1 MICDPETG
9 NLRTVYDT
17 IADNAANAGVV
28 TGEQKHSPKN
38 FNLKWVGSI
47 VYRNGEV
54 EETGLG
60 GGVLGDPVKGI
71 IWLVNRLSDY
81 NQKIATPL
89 QTLDKSKQGKL
100 IDALESI
107 IAEYD
112 IKGII
117 IGNPINMDGTYGK
130 SSQSAKDIAINIS
143 NKIDIPVSLWDERLS
158 TVGAFNLS
166 SELDINVSKREKD
179 IDKFAAAFILQGA
192 LDFIQN

>member
-1 MICDPETG
+1 MI
-9 NLRTVYDT
+9 T
-17 IADNAANAGVV
+17 IN
-28 TGEQKHSPKN
+28 EFKN
-38 FNLKWVGSI
+38 KLSSGS
-47 VYRNGEV
+47 RL
-54 EETGLG
+54 LG
-60 GGVLGDPVKGI
+60 IDLGTKRIGI
-71 IWLVNRLSDY
+71 AISDY

-89 QTLDKSKQGKL
+89 QTLDKSKQGIL
-100 IDALESI
+100 INELESI
-107 IAEYD
+107 IAEND

-166 SELDINVSKREKD
+166 SELDVNVSKRERD

-192 LDFIQN
+192 LDYLQN

>member
-1 MICDPETG
+1 MI
-9 NLRTVYDT
+9 T
-17 IADNAANAGVV
+17 IN
-28 TGEQKHSPKN
+28 EFKN
-38 FNLKWVGSI
+38 KLSSGS
-47 VYRNGEV
+47 RL
-54 EETGLG
+54 LG
-60 GGVLGDPVKGI
+60 IDLGTKRIGI
-71 IWLVNRLSDY
+71 AISDY

-100 IDALESI
+100 IDELESI
-107 IAEYD
+107 IKEND

>member
-1 MICDPETG
+1 MI
-9 NLRTVYDT
+9 T
-17 IADNAANAGVV
+17 IN
-28 TGEQKHSPKN
+28 EFKN
-38 FNLKWVGSI
+38 KLSSGS
-47 VYRNGEV
+47 RL
-54 EETGLG
+54 LG
-60 GGVLGDPVKGI
+60 IDLGKKRIGI
-71 IWLVNRLSDY
+71 AISDY

-100 IDALESI
+100 IDELESI
-107 IAEYD
+107 ITEYD

>member
-1 MICDPETG
+1 MI
-9 NLRTVYDT
+9 T
-17 IADNAANAGVV
+17 IN
-28 TGEQKHSPKN
+28 EFKN
-38 FNLKWVGSI
+38 KLSSGS
-47 VYRNGEV
+47 RL
-54 EETGLG
+54 LG
-60 GGVLGDPVKGI
+60 IDLGTKRIGI
-71 IWLVNRLSDY
+71 AISDY

-89 QTLDKSKQGKL
+89 QTLEKSKQGKF
-100 IDALESI
+100 IYELESI
-107 IAEYD
+107 ITEYD

>member
-1 MICDPETG
+1 MI
-9 NLRTVYDT
+9 T
-17 IADNAANAGVV
+17 IN
-28 TGEQKHSPKN
+28 EFKN
-38 FNLKWVGSI
+38 KLSSGS
-47 VYRNGEV
+47 RL
-54 EETGLG
+54 LG
-60 GGVLGDPVKGI
+60 IDLGSKRIGI
-71 IWLVNRLSDY
+71 AISDY

-100 IDALESI
+100 IDELENI
-107 IAEYD
+107 ISEYD

-143 NKIDIPVSLWDERLS
+143 NKIDIAVSLWDERLS

>member
-1 MICDPETG
+1 MI
-9 NLRTVYDT
+9 T
-17 IADNAANAGVV
+17 ID
-28 TGEQKHSPKN
+28 EFKN
-38 FNLKWVGSI
+38 KLSSGS
-47 VYRNGEV
+47 RL
-54 EETGLG
+54 LG
-60 GGVLGDPVKGI
+60 IDLGTKRIGI
-71 IWLVNRLSDY
+71 AISDY

-100 IDALESI
+100 IDELESI
-107 IAEYD
+107 ITEND

-130 SSQSAKDIAINIS
+130 SSQSAKDTAINIS
-143 NKIDIPVSLWDERLS
+143 KKIDIPVSLWDERLS

-179 IDKFAAAFILQGA
+179 IDKFAATFILQGA

>member
-1 MICDPETG
+1 MI
-9 NLRTVYDT
+9 T
-17 IADNAANAGVV
+17 IN
-28 TGEQKHSPKN
+28 EFKN
-38 FNLKWVGSI
+38 KLSSGS
-47 VYRNGEV
+47 RL
-54 EETGLG
+54 LG
-60 GGVLGDPVKGI
+60 IDLGTKRIGI
-71 IWLVNRLSDY
+71 AISDY

-89 QTLDKSKQGKL
+89 QTLDKSRQGKL
-100 IDALESI
+100 IDELESI

-112 IKGII
+112 IRGII

>member
-1 MICDPETG
+1 MI
-9 NLRTVYDT
+9 T
-17 IADNAANAGVV
+17 IN
-28 TGEQKHSPKN
+28 EFKN
-38 FNLKWVGSI
+38 KLSSGS
-47 VYRNGEV
+47 RL
-54 EETGLG
+54 LG
-60 GGVLGDPVKGI
+60 IDLGTKRIGI
-71 IWLVNRLSDY
+71 AISDY
-81 NQKIATPL
+81 NQKVATPL

-112 IKGII
+112 IRGII

-130 SSQSAKDIAINIS
+130 SSQSVKDIAINIS

>member
-1 MICDPETG
+1 MI
-9 NLRTVYDT
+9 T
-17 IADNAANAGVV
+17 ID
-28 TGEQKHSPKN
+28 EFKN
-38 FNLKWVGSI
+38 KLSSGS
-47 VYRNGEV
+47 RL
-54 EETGLG
+54 LG
-60 GGVLGDPVKGI
+60 IDLGTKRIGI
-71 IWLVNRLSDY
+71 AISDY

-89 QTLDKSKQGKL
+89 HTLDKSKQVKFIEEL
-100 IDALESI
+100 QSI
-107 IAEYD
+107 ITEND

-166 SELDINVSKREKD
+166 SELDVNVSQRERD

-192 LDFIQN
+192 LDYLQN

>member
-1 MICDPETG
+1 MI
-9 NLRTVYDT
+9 T
-17 IADNAANAGVV
+17 IN
-28 TGEQKHSPKN
+28 EFKN
-38 FNLKWVGSI
+38 KLSSGS
-47 VYRNGEV
+47 RL
-54 EETGLG
+54 LG
-60 GGVLGDPVKGI
+60 IDLGTKRIGI
-71 IWLVNRLSDY
+71 AISDY
-81 NQKIATPL
+81 IQKIATPL
-89 QTLDKSKQGKL
+89 QTLDKSKQVKL
-100 IDALESI
+100 IDELESI
-107 IAEYD
+107 ITEYD

>member
-1 MICDPETG
+1 MLFKIKFYKFNICIFSING
-9 NLRTVYDT
+9 KILSN
-17 IADNAANAGVV
+17 VV
-28 TGEQKHSPKN
+28 SRQ
-38 FNLKWVGSI
+38 I
-47 VYRNGEV
+47 
-54 EETGLG
+54 
-60 GGVLGDPVKGI
+60 GGVKVDLAHTDQETDVKPFVSVDKETQKRALNI
-71 IWLVNRLSDY
+71 IS
-81 NQKIATPL
+81 
-89 QTLDKSKQGKL
+89 
-100 IDALESI
+100 
-107 IAEYD
+107 EYD

>member
-1 MICDPETG
+1 MI
-9 NLRTVYDT
+9 T
-17 IADNAANAGVV
+17 IN
-28 TGEQKHSPKN
+28 EFKN
-38 FNLKWVGSI
+38 KLSSGS
-47 VYRNGEV
+47 RL
-54 EETGLG
+54 LG
-60 GGVLGDPVKGI
+60 IDLGTKRIGI
-71 IWLVNRLSDY
+71 AISDY
-81 NQKIATPL
+81 NQKVATPL
-89 QTLDKSKQGKL
+89 QTLDNSKHGKL

-107 IAEYD
+107 IAEYE
-112 IKGII
+112 IRGII

>member
-1 MICDPETG
+1 MI
-9 NLRTVYDT
+9 T
-17 IADNAANAGVV
+17 IN
-28 TGEQKHSPKN
+28 EFKN
-38 FNLKWVGSI
+38 KLSSGS
-47 VYRNGEV
+47 RL
-54 EETGLG
+54 LG
-60 GGVLGDPVKGI
+60 IDLGTKRIGI
-71 IWLVNRLSDY
+71 AISDY
-81 NQKIATPL
+81 NQKVATPL
-89 QTLDKSKQGKL
+89 QILDNSKQGKL
-100 IDALESI
+100 IDALKSI

>member
-1 MICDPETG
+1 MI
-9 NLRTVYDT
+9 T
-17 IADNAANAGVV
+17 IN
-28 TGEQKHSPKN
+28 EFKN
-38 FNLKWVGSI
+38 KLSSGS
-47 VYRNGEV
+47 RL
-54 EETGLG
+54 LG
-60 GGVLGDPVKGI
+60 IDLGTKRIGI
-71 IWLVNRLSDY
+71 AISDY

-89 QTLDKSKQGKL
+89 QTFDKSKQGKL
-100 IDALESI
+100 IDELESI
-107 IAEYD
+107 ITENG

>member
-1 MICDPETG
+1 MI
-9 NLRTVYDT
+9 T
-17 IADNAANAGVV
+17 ID
-28 TGEQKHSPKN
+28 EFKN
-38 FNLKWVGSI
+38 KLSSGS
-47 VYRNGEV
+47 RL
-54 EETGLG
+54 LG
-60 GGVLGDPVKGI
+60 IDLGTKRIGI
-71 IWLVNRLSDY
+71 AISDY

-100 IDALESI
+100 IDELESI
-107 IAEYD
+107 ITEYD

-117 IGNPINMDGTYGK
+117 IGNPINLDGTYGK

>member
-1 MICDPETG
+1 MNSKTNCQAVQDLLGIDLGTKRIG
-9 NLRTVYDT
+9 
-17 IADNAANAGVV
+17 IA
-28 TGEQKHSPKN
+28 
-38 FNLKWVGSI
+38 I
-47 VYRNGEV
+47 
-54 EETGLG
+54 
-60 GGVLGDPVKGI
+60 
-71 IWLVNRLSDY
+71 SDY

-100 IDALESI
+100 INELESI
-107 IAEYD
+107 ITQND

-130 SSQSAKDIAINIS
+130 SSQSAKDTAINIS

>member
-1 MICDPETG
+1 MI
-9 NLRTVYDT
+9 T
-17 IADNAANAGVV
+17 IN
-28 TGEQKHSPKN
+28 EFKN
-38 FNLKWVGSI
+38 KLSSGS
-47 VYRNGEV
+47 RL
-54 EETGLG
+54 LG
-60 GGVLGDPVKGI
+60 IDLGTKRIGI
-71 IWLVNRLSDY
+71 AISDY
-81 NQKIATPL
+81 NQKVATPL
-89 QTLDKSKQGKL
+89 QTLDNSKQSKL

-112 IKGII
+112 IRGII

-130 SSQSAKDIAINIS
+130 SSQSAKDIAVNIS